1 MITKS
6 EGTVVSVGQGKVNS
20 ETGFHRPM
28 PVEVGESVIFGKF
41 NGEEIKYNGETHT
54 VIRDDDILVKF
65 AKAAGVKLESAQ
77 ATFDNVLIK
86 VEKIDV
92 ADTASGILIS
102 ATAKKA
108 VVSSI
113 GEVMKVGPGR
123 HAFNGELMG
132 MDVLPGDM
140 VKFRD
145 YAAQEISLD
154 GEEYAIVKMSDILA
168 KF

>member
-1 MITKS
+1 
-6 EGTVVSVGQGKVNS
+6 
-20 ETGFHRPM
+20 M

-41 NGEEIKYNGETHT
+41 DGESITYNGETHT

-65 AKAAGVKLESAQ
+65 AKDSGVTLKSAE

-86 VEKIDV
+86 VEKVEV

-102 ATAKKA
+102 ATVKKA
-108 VVSSI
+108 SVSSV
-113 GEVMKVGPGR
+113 GEVLKVGPGR
-123 HAFNGELMG
+123 HAFNGEVMG
-132 MDVLPGDM
+132 MDVVPGDM

-145 YAAQEISLD
+145 FAAQEINLN
-154 GEEYAIVKMSDILA
+154 GEDYAIVKMSDLLA